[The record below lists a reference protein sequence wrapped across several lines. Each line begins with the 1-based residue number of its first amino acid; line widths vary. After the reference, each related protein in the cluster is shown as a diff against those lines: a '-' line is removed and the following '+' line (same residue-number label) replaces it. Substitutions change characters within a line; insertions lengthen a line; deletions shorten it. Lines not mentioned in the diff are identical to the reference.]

1 MRLFRF
7 SHAFRKIWP
16 GSSGWHLF
24 FHILRTGVS
33 RNNAPAF
40 PIIHLP
46 FPEIKNIGLLWYK
59 HPYFWGKTS
68 VLLPK
73 EVRCFASSG
82 QYCFASSELL
92 SSLHKK
98 SFLKIS
104 YISYTHTSNI
114 LYLLK
119 ISGVGLGVGFVRWC
133 RIGEGFWRFCSTKR
147 QNSMHFP
154 YASCKILM
162 HFARNMHKDKGKRPQ
177 WYQKE
182 CHKRGAIL
190 HPTPKPTP
198 NPTPENISKH

>member
-1 MRLFRF
+1 MPLPFLSSIFLFRK
-7 SHAFRKIWP
+7 SKT
-16 GSSGWHLF
+16 SDF
-24 FHILRTGVS
+24 FDTNIRTFEAKPPYFCPKKSDVL
-33 RNNAPAF
+33 
-40 PIIHLP
+40 HLP
-46 FPEIKNIGLLWYK
+46 DSIVLH
-59 HPYFWGKTS
+59 HPSCY
-68 VLLPK
+68 LP
-73 EVRCFASSG
+73 ST
-82 QYCFASSELL
+82 
-92 SSLHKK
+92 KK
-98 SFLKIS
+98 VFLKIS

-133 RIGEGFWRFCSTKR
+133 RIGEGFSRFCSTKR

-162 HFARNMHKDKGKRPQ
+162 HFARNMHKDIGKRPQ